1 MSVDRSRSASDR
13 QVKSAAR
20 ALDVLELLAGAR
32 RPMPTMVV
40 ARECD
45 LPKSSAHRLLNML
58 RGRGWVAYHS
68 GARGWMLGPAA
79 HIVTEGPRERLCWI
93 AGPVLDDLARAAGVT
108 TQLAVREGKE
118 VVFLD
123 RRSPA
128 GHAVRLRS
136 VPGVAVPAVRTAAGR
151 ALLMHLSPAQL
162 CAMFSAPELAA
173 ELAAARAHGVAELVG
188 GLTAGVRCLAAPV
201 PGPAGA
207 PIAALTLSMSA
218 DSPRPELELVL
229 RCAAARLADEFA
241 MLQPHAIRAA

>member
-1 MSVDRSRSASDR
+1 VNSTSH
-13 QVKSAAR
+13 VKSAAR

-32 RPMPTMVV
+32 RPVPTMVV

-58 RGRGWVAYHS
+58 RDRGWVTYQS
-68 GARGWMLGPAA
+68 QSRGWMLGPAA

-93 AGPVLDDLARAAGVT
+93 AGPVLDELARTAVVT
-108 TQLAVREGKE
+108 AQLAVREGTD

-128 GHAVRLRS
+128 GQAPRLRS
-136 VPGVAVPAVRTAAGR
+136 VPGVAVPALRTAAGR

-162 CAMFSAPELAA
+162 CAMFSAPALVP

-207 PIAALTLSMSA
+207 PIAALALSMSA

-241 MLQPHAIRAA
+241 MLVTRSGRAA